1 MYIYNTTPKKMLKI
15 NVYKHIKDWHMRWGG
30 FRMSNEFSSRRPA
43 YTNSE
48 IVSMFNKKFSEN
60 ADSYTDLAKRYDTEE
75 KTIKLMSDI
84 TCRYN
89 YEMLK
94 IASDYLEISYK
105 DLVAII
111 EDDENNYSL
120 RANSTEAAKEL
131 NEILN
136 YLFNEMINQERIA
149 MA

>member
-1 MYIYNTTPKKMLKI
+1 
-15 NVYKHIKDWHMRWGG
+15 
-30 FRMSNEFSSRRPA
+30 MSNEFSSRRPA

-60 ADSYTDLAKRYDTEE
+60 ADSYTDLAKRYEVEE

-149 MA
+149 MV